1 MDPILVDSLVK
12 LLLAMVLGAVV
23 GMERGQHGRPAGLR
37 THALVCLAS
46 TLLIVVSRTGAL
58 ASLDATVPG
67 NYTFNVDPAR
77 MGAGIVTGI
86 GFLGAGAILRI
97 RESLIRGLTTAAC
110 IWFVAA
116 LGIAIGFGHYLLAI
130 AAAAVALVILVLLD
144 YVEGA
149 MKRVSYR
156 TVTVDVEIDNKEK
169 IAQSCRDLFKN
180 RKMKVQQASYQ
191 VDNRKGEAQF
201 IYALRLSTKRDR
213 LDLVSDMS
221 ALPGVNSVHWY

>member
-1 MDPILVDSLVK
+1 MDPVLVDSLFK
-12 LLLAMVLGAVV
+12 LVLATVLGASIGV
-23 GMERGQHGRPAGLR
+23 ERGQHGRPAGLR

-58 ASLDATVPG
+58 ASLDASVPG
-67 NYTFNVDPAR
+67 NFTFNVDPAR

-116 LGIAIGFGHYLLAI
+116 LGVAIGFDHYILAV
-130 AAAAVALVILVLLD
+130 AAAVTALVILILLD

-156 TVTVDVEIDNKEK
+156 TVTVDVELDTKEE
-169 IAQSCRDLFKN
+169 IARSCRDLFKK
-180 RKMKVQQASYQ
+180 RKMKIQQASYR
-191 VDNRKGEAQF
+191 VNNRKGEAQF
-201 IYALRLSTKRDR
+201 TFSLRLSTKRDR
-213 LDLVSDMS
+213 LGLVSEIS
-221 ALPGVNSVHWY
+221 ALPGVNSVHWF